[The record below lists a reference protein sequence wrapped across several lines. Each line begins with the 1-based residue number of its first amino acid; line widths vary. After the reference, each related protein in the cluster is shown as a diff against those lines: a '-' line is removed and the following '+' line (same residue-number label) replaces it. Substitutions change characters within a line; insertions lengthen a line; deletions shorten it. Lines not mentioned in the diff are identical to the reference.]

1 MPARL
6 ARASCLADLLA
17 DATAF
22 LVGHDIPSPRLDAEV
37 LLAYAMGGNRTEL
50 YLRDSPAPRQ
60 RDAFWYTLKRRAQRE
75 PVAYITGVQ
84 EFWSLE
90 FTVNRHVLIPRP
102 ETERVVELAL
112 ELLGSCPA
120 PRILDLGTGSG
131 CIAVALASQLPQAR
145 VWACDVSAEALAVA
159 RTNAVAHNVAG
170 RMTFMRADMR
180 QRLEGHPHRAAST
193 FDLIVSNPPYIAGP
207 EFATLQAEVRDWEPR
222 LALDGGKDG
231 LDFYRRLLQDCP
243 VQLRPGGWL
252 VMEIGSTQSEAVM
265 RMARS
270 QDNLSECRLSYDYAG
285 LSRVVS
291 VRRHSPVERQRG
303 GGRGDG

>member
-6 ARASCLADLLA
+6 ARASCLADLLT

-22 LVGHDIPSPRLDAEV
+22 LAGHGVPSPRLDAEV

-60 RDAFWYTLKRRAQRE
+60 RDAFWHTLKRRARRE

-131 CIAVALASQLPQAR
+131 CIAVTLASQLSRAR

-170 RMTFMRADMR
+170 RMTFMQTDMR
-180 QRLEGHPHRAAST
+180 QRLPEGAAPP

-252 VMEIGSTQSEAVM
+252 VMEIGSTQSEAVR
-265 RMARS
+265 RMASS

-285 LSRVVS
+285 LPRVVS
-291 VRRHSPVERQRG
+291 VRRHSPVERRG
-303 GGRGDG
+303 GGDG

>member
-17 DATAF
+17 AATAF
-22 LVGHDIPSPRLDAEV
+22 LAGQGVPSPRLDAEV
-37 LLAYAMGGNRTEL
+37 LLAHAMGRNRTEL
-50 YLRDSPAPRQ
+50 YLHDSLAPHQHQ
-60 RDAFWYTLKRRAQRE
+60 RDAFWHTLKRRARRE

-90 FTVNRHVLIPRP
+90 FTVNRYVLIPRP
-102 ETERVVELAL
+102 ETERVVEVGL
-112 ELLGSCPA
+112 ELLGPYPA
-120 PRILDLGTGSG
+120 PRIFDLGTGSG

-145 VWACDVSAEALAVA
+145 VWACDVSVEALTVA

-170 RMTFMRADMR
+170 RITFMRADMR
-180 QRLEGHPHRAAST
+180 HGLPQAAAPP
-193 FDLIVSNPPYIAGP
+193 FDLIVSNPPYITGP
-207 EFATLQAEVRDWEPR
+207 EFAALQAEVRDWEPH
-222 LALDGGKDG
+222 LALDGGQDG

-270 QDNLSECRLSYDYAG
+270 QDNLSECRLSYDHAG
-285 LSRVVS
+285 LPRVVS

-303 GGRGDG
+303 GGDG

>member
-17 DATAF
+17 DATAC
-22 LVGHDIPSPRLDAEV
+22 LAGQGVPSPRLDAEV
-37 LLAYAMGGNRTEL
+37 LLAHVMGGSRTEL
-50 YLRDSPAPRQ
+50 YLHDSLAPRQ
-60 RDAFWYTLKRRAQRE
+60 RDAFWHTLKRRARRE

-102 ETERVVELAL
+102 ETERVVEVGL
-112 ELLGSCPA
+112 ELLDSYLT

-131 CIAVALASQLPQAR
+131 CIAVALASQLPQAQ
-145 VWACDVSAEALAVA
+145 VWTCDVSVEALTVA
-159 RTNAVAHNVAG
+159 RTNAVAHGLAE
-170 RMTFMRADMR
+170 RMTFVQADMR
-180 QRLEGHPHRAAST
+180 HGLPQGVTPP
-193 FDLIVSNPPYIAGP
+193 FDLIVSNPPYVAGP

-231 LDFYRRLLQDCP
+231 LDFYHRLLQDCP

-252 VMEIGSTQSEAVM
+252 VMEVGSTQSESVM
-265 RMARS
+265 RMAKS

-285 LSRVVS
+285 LPRVVS
-291 VRRHSPVERQRG
+291 VRRHSPVERRG
-303 GGRGDG
+303 GGDG